1 MPVTALA
8 LYLVFAALG
17 FGWRSWAQR
26 RRTGSTGFRG
36 VSGRPG
42 SLHWFAGVGFIVAI
56 LAGVAAP
63 LLQLGGILV
72 PIAVVHTPAVQAT
85 GLVAAIA
92 GLAGTLYAQ
101 HGMGESW
108 RIGVDPGETT
118 ALVRTGAFG
127 WVRNPIFAAMLVFAA
142 GIALMTPNPLALAAF
157 VLLLAAIELQVRVVE
172 EPYLAHI
179 HGHAYTSYRDR
190 VGRFVPGIGRS
201 KTPPL
206 KTGGPHD
213 TDR

>member
-1 MPVTALA
+1 MMPVSALT

-17 FGWRSWAQR
+17 FGWRSWTQH

-42 SLHWFAGVGFIVAI
+42 SLEWWASVGFVGAI

-63 LLQLGGILV
+63 LLQLGRILT
-72 PIAVVHTPAVQAT
+72 PIPVLHTPAVQAP
-85 GLVAAIA
+85 GVVAAIA
-92 GLAGTLYAQ
+92 GLAATLYAQ

-118 ALVRTGAFG
+118 TLVSTGVFG

-157 VLLLAAIELQVRVVE
+157 VVLLAAIEVQVRVVE
-172 EPYLAHI
+172 EPYLARI
-179 HGHAYTSYRDR
+179 HGRAYTDYRAA
-190 VGRFVPGIGRS
+190 VGRFAPGIGRN
-201 KTPPL
+201 
-206 KTGGPHD
+206 
-213 TDR
+213 

>member
-1 MPVTALA
+1 MMPVSALT

-17 FGWRSWAQR
+17 FGWRSWTQQ

-42 SLHWFAGVGFIVAI
+42 SLEWWAGVGFVGAI

-63 LLQLGGILV
+63 LLQLGEILTPMPV
-72 PIAVVHTPAVQAT
+72 LHAPAVQAS
-85 GLVAAIA
+85 GVVAAIA
-92 GLAGTLYAQ
+92 GLAATLCAQ

-108 RIGVDPGETT
+108 RIGVDPDETT
-118 ALVRTGAFG
+118 TLVRTGVFG

-157 VLLLAAIELQVRVVE
+157 VVLLAAIEVQVRVVE
-172 EPYLAHI
+172 EPYLARI
-179 HGHAYTSYRDR
+179 HGRAYTDYRAA
-190 VGRFVPGIGRS
+190 VGRFAPGIGRN
-201 KTPPL
+201 
-206 KTGGPHD
+206 
-213 TDR
+213 

>member
-17 FGWRSWAQR
+17 FGWRSWSQH

-42 SLHWFAGVGFIVAI
+42 SLEWWAGVGFVGAI
-56 LAGVAAP
+56 LAAVAAP
-63 LLQLGGILV
+63 LLQLGGFLT
-72 PIAVVHTPAVQAT
+72 PIPVLHTPAVQAT
-85 GLVAAIA
+85 GLLAAIA
-92 GLAGTLYAQ
+92 GVAGTLYAQ

-118 ALVRTGAFG
+118 ALVRTGVFG

-142 GIALMTPNPLALAAF
+142 GIALMTPNPLALTAF
-157 VLLLAAIELQVRVVE
+157 VVLLAAIELQVRVVE
-172 EPYLAHI
+172 EPYLARI
-179 HGHAYTSYRDR
+179 HGHAYIDYRDR

-201 KTPPL
+201 WTLPP
-206 KTGGPHD
+206 KTGERYD
-213 TDR
+213 ADR